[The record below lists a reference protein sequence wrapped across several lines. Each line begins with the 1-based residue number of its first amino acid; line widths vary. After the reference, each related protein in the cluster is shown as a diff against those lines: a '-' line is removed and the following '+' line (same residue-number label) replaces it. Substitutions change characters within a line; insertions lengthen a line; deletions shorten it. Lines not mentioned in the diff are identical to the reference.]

1 MRRRR
6 LRTTLLVVVTAALA
20 GIGYQVATSMR
31 ATRGGARRT
40 LPIDLPAVAQHIQEF
55 RRVKTRH
62 GKPVWEVKAAEAQYF
77 DDQDAIV
84 VRAPEVIFYFEDGAR
99 RATLSGAEGRLQLA
113 GQELE
118 HVTVRGDVRLT
129 VDDMEFRTAEASYER
144 ERDLIAAP
152 GAVTITGDALD
163 VHAEGMEVLVGPQ
176 QIRLLAQVRTVLRLD
191 VAGS

>member
-31 ATRGGARRT
+31 ATRGGARRA
-40 LPIDLPAVAQHIQEF
+40 LPIDLPAVAQHIRDF

-84 VRAPEVIFYFEDGAR
+84 VRAPEVIFYFEDGKRRGQNDYETAHGCSPSSGMIRPRASRKIGQDGLRLPLPSPRLAEAVIMEAGAYAELTRSFHTTSCGAPPLILAARHRRVR
-99 RATLSGAEGRLQLA
+99 RAS
-113 GQELE
+113 
-118 HVTVRGDVRLT
+118 
-129 VDDMEFRTAEASYER
+129 
-144 ERDLIAAP
+144 I
-152 GAVTITGDALD
+152 
-163 VHAEGMEVLVGPQ
+163 
-176 QIRLLAQVRTVLRLD
+176 
-191 VAGS
+191 